1 MQELED
7 GEECSEMMLSSGHGM
22 TTALM
27 NSQELWLPAQN
38 QTSQH
43 CSIDWGGAHEA
54 ATLAKECGEV
64 KPLFFRAGLVL
75 SCQGSSGWL
84 HTHAHANSTNWT
96 QRLFQKEGGK
106 KEEKKE
112 DKEERTG

>member
-43 CSIDWGGAHEA
+43 SSIDWGGTHEA
-54 ATLAKECGEV
+54 APLAKELFATDECG
-64 KPLFFRAGLVL
+64 
-75 SCQGSSGWL
+75 GS
-84 HTHAHANSTNWT
+84 
-96 QRLFQKEGGK
+96 KVIVP
-106 KEEKKE
+106 
-112 DKEERTG
+112 